1 MYWDEEKFKKM
12 FPNLYQEI
20 RGFNTP
26 TVLDHLEKCENEEEA
41 VEIIEYFERRGEI
54 TREYACYLKN
64 NLKKLG
70 VLGTRKAGEY
80 EKHGLR

>member
-20 RGFNTP
+20 RGFKMP

-41 VEIIEYFERRGEI
+41 VEIIEYFEKRG
-54 TREYACYLKN
+54 
-64 NLKKLG
+64 
-70 VLGTRKAGEY
+70 
-80 EKHGLR
+80 